1 MSADL
6 NRGAMKRRGKRQN
19 LQLSEFRKLLRF
31 EKVAAVCFRI
41 CDGGIEFLLV
51 RSGSGH
57 WTFPKG
63 SVEPGLTH
71 AQAAALEA
79 YEEAGVH
86 GRMEEGPF
94 TTYTLGKRSRA
105 RLGAKSLPINAHL
118 CEVLRLSRPQES
130 GRNRT
135 WFSAGEA
142 KRRLREDRAPS
153 DGAEMAGVV
162 DRAVRRVQRL
172 RRTTKPAAYQLPQLT
187 AKNDALQKVQFET
200 REAIGVPGQMQAVA
214 RYVHA
219 SVDGMQH
226 SAAIALAVSARIYDA
241 LRLAPPW
248 ESSQNQFP
256 PVNAQRSF
264 AETQSADYAAD
275 LGPVMGRLPQL
286 SNGLAADAQQKV
298 TQIDSARS
306 TPTKPRARQRNTKR

>member
-1 MSADL
+1 MSLDL
-6 NRGAMKRRGKRQN
+6 CRGAVKRTHKGHN
-19 LQLSEFRKLLRF
+19 LQLSELRKLLRF
-31 EKVAAVCFRI
+31 EKVAAVCYRI
-41 CDGGIEFLLV
+41 GDAGIEFLLV
-51 RSGSGH
+51 RTGSGH

-86 GRMEEGPF
+86 GRMEEAAF
-94 TTYTLGKRSRA
+94 TRYTLGKRSRA
-105 RLGAKSLPINAHL
+105 RPGARSLPINAHL

-135 WFSAGEA
+135 WFSPAEA
-142 KRRLREDRAPS
+142 KHRLREDRASS
-153 DGAEMAGVV
+153 DGAEMAGLV
-162 DRAVRRVQRL
+162 DRAVRRIQR
-172 RRTTKPAAYQLPQLT
+172 RRKAANPEARQLPWPIPQD
-187 AKNDALQKVQFET
+187 DALHKVQFEAP
-200 REAIGVPGQMQAVA
+200 EAIDFHGQMQAVT

-219 SVDGMQH
+219 GVGGMQH

-248 ESSQNQFP
+248 ESSQNQFS
-256 PVNAQRSF
+256 PVNAPRRL
-264 AETQSADYAAD
+264 AETQSAGYAAD
-275 LGPVMGRLPQL
+275 PGRDVDRLPQL
-286 SNGLAADAQQKV
+286 SDDVAADRQQKV

-306 TPTKPRARQRNTKR
+306 TPTKPRARQRNTKS